1 MSTTVVAQLTGE
13 PGLSLSYEEFALI
26 TVHEDVERDDLEN
39 VTSRVSRSDF
49 APDSIVDEIELR
61 ASLASELK
69 AEGLTL
75 ERLEIVTWVS
85 FGE

>member
-13 PGLSLSYEEFALI
+13 PSIDLYYQEFAVI
-26 TVHEDVERDDLEN
+26 TVREDVEQHTLHK
-39 VTSRVSRSDF
+39 VTQRVSHEDF
-49 APDSIVDEIELR
+49 EHSGEVDEIELR

-69 AEGLTL
+69 AEGLSL
-75 ERLEIVTWVS
+75 ERLEIIRWVE